1 MFEFSA
7 GDASRIWITDEDG
20 NLLMFDRGS
29 IRSTILFATLGDG
42 TVGGEFVALV
52 HEKFNGP
59 HPLAGTDSCD
69 LFD

>member
-1 MFEFSA
+1 
-7 GDASRIWITDEDG
+7 
-20 NLLMFDRGS
+20 MFDRGS